1 MVGAKQ
7 LRRILFFFLSPEPA
21 ETALVA
27 GTEVLG
33 VGAASLIEGSSSSSS
48 SSSESNPSS
57 KMSSL
62 AELELDE

>member
-21 ETALVA
+21 EPALVA
-27 GTEVLG
+27 GTEVLA
-33 VGAASLIEGSSSSSS
+33 VGAASVIAGSSSSS

>member
-27 GTEVLG
+27 GTEVLA
-33 VGAASLIEGSSSSSS
+33 VGAASVIEGSSSS